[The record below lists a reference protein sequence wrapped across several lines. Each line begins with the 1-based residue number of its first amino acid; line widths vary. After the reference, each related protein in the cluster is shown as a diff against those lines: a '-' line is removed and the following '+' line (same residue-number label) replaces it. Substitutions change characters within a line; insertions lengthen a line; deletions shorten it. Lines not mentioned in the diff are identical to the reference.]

1 MRRFDKEIIGIE
13 VHNYAQEL
21 NRVVFRGKGNIGKK
35 INFKKHFVSCMES
48 DLKKYNMT
56 SLDCEM
62 FKCVKIIV
70 SCETYDLKNGEKV
83 NYNKYNSI
91 KGGTF
96 TTIKDVKMY
105 LDKLR
110 QENDMSHDFKEVKL
124 YIKNP
129 KKVVSYF
136 RKISIEKIEF
146 SHAPNKINNAIKFS
160 KYERLPYIH
169 RTLKFEKVI
178 K

>member
-1 MRRFDKEIIGIE
+1 MRKLDKEIVGKE
-13 VHNYAQEL
+13 VHNYAPEL
-21 NRVVFRGKGNIGKK
+21 NKIVFRGKGNVGKK
-35 INFKKHFVSCMES
+35 RNFKKHFVSCMES

-56 SLDCEM
+56 PLDCEIY
-62 FKCVKIIV
+62 KYVKIIV

-91 KGGTF
+91 KSGTF
-96 TTIKDVKMY
+96 TTIKEVKIY
-105 LDKLR
+105 LDQLR
-110 QENDMSHDFKEVKL
+110 KENDMSRDFKEVKL

-129 KKVVSYF
+129 KEVISYF

-146 SHAPNKINNAIKFS
+146 SHAPKKINNAIKFS
-160 KYERLPYIH
+160 KYEGLPYIH
-169 RTLKFEKVI
+169 RNVKFEKVI

>member
-1 MRRFDKEIIGIE
+1 MRRFDREIIGKE

-35 INFKKHFVSCMES
+35 RNFKKHFVSCMES

-56 SLDCEM
+56 PLDCEM
-62 FKCVKIIV
+62 FKCVKVIV

-110 QENDMSHDFKEVKL
+110 KENDMGQDFKEVKL

-129 KKVVSYF
+129 KEVISYF

-146 SHAPNKINNAIKFS
+146 SHTPKKINNAIKFS
-160 KYERLPYIH
+160 KYEGLSYIH
-169 RTLKFEKVI
+169 RNLKFEKVI

>member
-1 MRRFDKEIIGIE
+1 MRRLDKEIIGKE
-13 VHNYAQEL
+13 VHNYAPEL

-35 INFKKHFVSCMES
+35 RNFKKHFVSCMES

-56 SLDCEM
+56 PLECEM
-62 FKCVKIIV
+62 YKYVKITIA
-70 SCETYDLKNGEKV
+70 CETYDLKNGEKV

-96 TTIKDVKMY
+96 TTIKEVKTY
-105 LDKLR
+105 LDNLR
-110 QENDMSHDFKEVKL
+110 KENDMSQDFKEVNL
-124 YIKNP
+124 YLKNS
-129 KKVVSYF
+129 KDVITYF

-146 SHAPNKINNAIKFS
+146 GHTPKKISNSIKFS
-160 KYERLPYIH
+160 KYEGLPYIH
-169 RTLKFEKVI
+169 RNLKFEKVI